1 VQVSDHDL
9 AQSALRVLVVED
21 NPELTQYL
29 TLELQDVELIPGRPT
44 GVTAASD
51 LQQAMGML
59 QENGVDLVLLDLG
72 LGDSSGL
79 DTLFRVTDRVP
90 AVPVV
95 VVTGTDA
102 DELAERALLAGAQ
115 DFLVKGAFSGEELLR
130 RLRFTLA
137 RHRHTLE
144 MLTARAQRHDEDHL
158 TRLESLGVAG
168 VGVASRSLGR
178 VSLAE
183 TYPEAFSSAVQHYG
197 ELVRGRLEERGL
209 HVDYQVSSRTRAV
222 AWDLGHLR
230 ATPRDVV
237 DVHLQALR
245 ALTEG
250 RSRSRANALFRSGE
264 ALLTE
269 TLGHLASFY
278 RAQLLGRPASRREDE
293 APQTDQG
300 EDQP

>member
-1 VQVSDHDL
+1 MPDHEP
-9 AQSALRVLVVED
+9 AQSPLRVLVVEN
-21 NPELTQYL
+21 NPDLTQYL
-29 TLELQDVELIPGRPT
+29 TSELESARLVGGRTTQVTHATDLQETVRMLQD
-44 GVTAASD
+44 D
-51 LQQAMGML
+51 
-59 QENGVDLVLLDLG
+59 GVDLVLLDLG
-72 LGDSSGL
+72 LADSSGL
-79 DTLFRVTDRVP
+79 DTLFRVTDQVP

-95 VVTGTDA
+95 VVTEADTDG
-102 DELAERALLAGAQ
+102 LAERALLAGAQ
-115 DFLVKGAFSGEELLR
+115 DFLVKDTFSSEELLR
-130 RLRFTLA
+130 RLRYTVA

-144 MLTARAQRHDEDHL
+144 MLTARAQRHDEDQL
-158 TRLESLGVAG
+158 TRLESLGAAG

-183 TYPEAFSSAVQHYG
+183 TYPEAFSGAVERYR
-197 ELVRGRLEERGL
+197 ELVRARLEERGL
-209 HVDYQVSSRTRAV
+209 HVDYQVSSRTRSV

-237 DVHLQALR
+237 DVHLHALR

-250 RSRSRANALFRSGE
+250 RPRARAAALFRSGE

-278 RAQLLGRPASRREDE
+278 RAQMLGRPAARHGDE
-293 APQTDQG
+293 ASQTDQG

>member
-1 VQVSDHDL
+1 VSDHEHS
-9 AQSALRVLVVED
+9 QSSLHVLVVED
-21 NPELTQYL
+21 NPDLTQHL
-29 TLELQDVELIPGRPT
+29 TAELQDARLIGGRPT
-44 GVTAASD
+44 RVTGATD
-51 LQQAMGML
+51 LQETMGML
-59 QENGVDLVLLDLG
+59 QDDGVDLVLLDLG
-72 LGDSSGL
+72 LADSSGL
-79 DTLFRVTDRVP
+79 DTLFRVTDRAP

-115 DFLVKGAFSGEELLR
+115 DFLVKGTFSSAELLR

-144 MLTARAQRHDEDHL
+144 MLTARAQRHDEEHL
-158 TRLESLGVAG
+158 TRLESLGAAG

-183 TYPEAFSSAVQHYG
+183 TYPEAFSSAVEHYAD
-197 ELVRGRLEERGL
+197 LVRGRLEERGL

-237 DVHLQALR
+237 DVHLHALR

-250 RSRSRANALFRSGE
+250 RPRPRANALFRSGE

-278 RAQLLGRPASRREDE
+278 RAQLLGRPAARRGDGT
-293 APQTDQG
+293 PQTDQG